1 MRTLVS
7 LLLLLVCQ
15 ELVLAQADNKEPTL
29 KWNLNKV
36 DTSFYFVKV
45 ANMPQF
51 LYKDCNTTSKSF
63 LRYVRER
70 FEFPSD
76 DCFGKMVFQFIVRP
90 DSTIENVRLLKGLGG
105 CPEYE
110 SEAVRIVSVMPKWTP
125 GKMGDIPVKVL
136 ITMPISV
143 DLYE

>member
-15 ELVLAQADNKEPTL
+15 GLVLAQTDNKEPIL

-36 DTSFYFVKV
+36 DSSFFFVKV
-45 ANMPQF
+45 NEMPEF
-51 LYKDCNTTSKSF
+51 NYKNCNTTNQSF
-63 LRYVRER
+63 MRYVIES

-76 DCFGKMVFQFIVRP
+76 ECFGKMVFQFIVKP
-90 DSTIENVRLLKGLGG
+90 DSTIENVKLLKGLGG

-110 SEAVRIVSVMPKWTP
+110 SEAVRIVSAMPKWAP
-125 GKMGDIPVKVL
+125 GKMGNIPVKVL